1 MTERLRIGLSVL
13 ALLFLCGCYTAGA
26 IGAFP
31 LWDDAWVWLLLEEKG
46 PEAIQASFSDR
57 PINAWLWS
65 ALAETGSRFWRAS
78 FVSQAVL
85 WPLLG
90 LLSALLWN
98 RLFPE
103 LKRYGGLVAV
113 VAVAPFVTKVQMLTA
128 NIALASLLP
137 VVLAY
142 AALLLFWRYAE
153 SAERSPLLSLGLGAA
168 LLATA
173 VLIQE
178 YALPVVLAG
187 SVLLLDLGRRAL
199 EPATRRRA
207 FVALGLL
214 VLTAVVVYTAYLLLA
229 APGSRG
235 DVRPQ
240 HALNVGRPLLWYPTT
255 LFAAVWR
262 GLVGGFAHELAA
274 LPGHVLA
281 LPGAGLFGLLLAGLL
296 FLGSSPYSEP
306 RTLTHRGTWLALVVA
321 LVAGLTPVVVMG
333 RVPWDP
339 LEGMTSRYGISVLPI
354 LAALMVRTALAL
366 INPRWRAV
374 PVVLLGLVAGV
385 TAMSEAGA
393 AIEER
398 RLVGRL
404 GAALQPRVANTTGH
418 TIAVVPLPERPLGP
432 PRQWELVARLA
443 ADWPP
448 EQRQRLWAYRS
459 GGGPPL
465 YYKEEA
471 TRVLGSRDRC
481 SPPRRIGKRVRLVE
495 RQGPVE
501 QVLWVTPGRRE
512 RVIIEPYCRGVP

>member
-1 MTERLRIGLSVL
+1 L
-13 ALLFLCGCYTAGA
+13 
-26 IGAFP
+26 
-31 LWDDAWVWLLLEEKG
+31 
-46 PEAIQASFSDR
+46 
-57 PINAWLWS
+57 
-65 ALAETGSRFWRAS
+65 
-78 FVSQAVL
+78 
-85 WPLLG
+85 
-90 LLSALLWN
+90 
-98 RLFPE
+98 
-103 LKRYGGLVAV
+103 
-113 VAVAPFVTKVQMLTA
+113 VTKVQMLTA

-153 SAERSPLLSLGLGAA
+153 SAERGALLSLGLGIA
-168 LLATA
+168 LLAAA

-187 SVLLLDLGRRAL
+187 SVLLLDLGRRVS
-199 EPATRRRA
+199 EPATRKRA
-207 FVALGLL
+207 LVALGLL
-214 VLTAVVVYTAYLLLA
+214 LLTAVVVYTAYLLMA

-240 HALNVGRPLLWYPTT
+240 HALNLGRSLLWYPTT
-255 LFAAVWR
+255 LIAAVWR
-262 GLVGGFAHELAA
+262 GLVGGFAQELAA
-274 LPGHVLA
+274 LPGNVLA
-281 LPGAGLFGLLLAGLL
+281 HAWAGLFGLLLAGLL
-296 FLGSSPYSEP
+296 FLGSSPHTEP
-306 RTLTHRGTWLALVVA
+306 RGLAHRGTWLALLVA
-321 LVAGLTPVVVMG
+321 LVGGLTPVVVMG

-366 INPRWRAV
+366 TNPRWRAV

-393 AIEER
+393 AVEER

-404 GAALQPRVANTTGH
+404 GAALQPRVASTTGY

-443 ADWPP
+443 AEWPS
-448 EQRQRLWAYRS
+448 EQRQRLWAYRH

-471 TRVLGSRDRC
+471 TRVLGTRDRC

-501 QVLWVTPGRRE
+501 QVLWVAPGRRQ
-512 RVIIEPYCRGVP
+512 RVNIEPYCRGVR

>member
-1 MTERLRIGLSVL
+1 
-13 ALLFLCGCYTAGA
+13 
-26 IGAFP
+26 
-31 LWDDAWVWLLLEEKG
+31 
-46 PEAIQASFSDR
+46 
-57 PINAWLWS
+57 
-65 ALAETGSRFWRAS
+65 
-78 FVSQAVL
+78 
-85 WPLLG
+85 
-90 LLSALLWN
+90 
-98 RLFPE
+98 
-103 LKRYGGLVAV
+103 
-113 VAVAPFVTKVQMLTA
+113 
-128 NIALASLLP
+128 
-137 VVLAY
+137 
-142 AALLLFWRYAE
+142 
-153 SAERSPLLSLGLGAA
+153 
-168 LLATA
+168 
-173 VLIQE
+173 
-178 YALPVVLAG
+178 
-187 SVLLLDLGRRAL
+187 
-199 EPATRRRA
+199 
-207 FVALGLL
+207 
-214 VLTAVVVYTAYLLLA
+214 LTAVVVYTAYLLLA